1 MFCENPK
8 LTDGLVRFFLA
19 TMVNRKWPKNF
30 FLARPPRKKQPV
42 LWSYRL
48 VDFHAGYKYMGW
60 SSSGVY
66 SLFWMASHM
75 QNFHLGD
82 AQNKFSNECVG
93 VVYCSQQELSSIN

>member
-1 MFCENPK
+1 
-8 LTDGLVRFFLA
+8 
-19 TMVNRKWPKNF
+19 
-30 FLARPPRKKQPV
+30 
-42 LWSYRL
+42 
-48 VDFHAGYKYMGW
+48 MGW

-93 VVYCSQQELSSIN
+93 VVYCSPQELSSIN